1 MFKFKIFMMSKDI
14 SFKKINCKRLRN
26 LKETENFNQTIF
38 FVNFD
43 QIIYKISMK
52 FCFKDFHMN
61 EE

>member
-1 MFKFKIFMMSKDI
+1 MMSKDI